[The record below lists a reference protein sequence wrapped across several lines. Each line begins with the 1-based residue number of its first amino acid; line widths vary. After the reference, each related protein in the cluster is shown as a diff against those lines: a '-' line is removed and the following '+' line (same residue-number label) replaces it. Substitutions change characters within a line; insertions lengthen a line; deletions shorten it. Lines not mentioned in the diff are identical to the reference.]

1 MSDQEQQPTL
11 LVICGPTASGKT
23 DLILR
28 LAELA
33 PIEVISA
40 DSRQVYRGMDIG
52 TAKPTQQQQ
61 QRLRHHLIDVV
72 NPDEPFNAYRFVQK
86 ARAAIDAIRNRDS
99 IPVVGGG
106 TGFYIKALVEGSPLG
121 QTEPDSDLRN
131 QLNMEFENEGS
142 EPLIDRLEKLNPSLA
157 RSTDLSNPRRLIRA
171 LEIAITNRDAPPNA
185 NETTSEN
192 HSFPSRI
199 LCLAVEPTELQH
211 RISNRAQQ
219 MFDNGL
225 IDEVRLL
232 VDQGYKSTLAAMSS
246 IGYYEALAC
255 AEGTLP
261 YDEAIER
268 TATRTRQLARRQR
281 TWFRHQL
288 PLEWHSVNTALG
300 TAQTHITDAAS

>member
-23 DLILR
+23 DLILK
-28 LAELA
+28 LAEIA
-33 PIEVISA
+33 PIEAISA

-61 QRLRHHLIDVV
+61 QKLRHHLIDVV

-86 ARAAIDAIRNRDS
+86 ARAAIDDIRNRAS
-99 IPVVGGG
+99 IPVVVGG

-131 QLNMEFENEGS
+131 QLNLEFENEGS
-142 EPLIDRLEKLNPSLA
+142 EPLIDRLEKLNASLA

-171 LEIAITNRDAPPNA
+171 LEIAITNRDTPPNT
-185 NETTSEN
+185 NETTSES
-192 HSFPSRI
+192 HSFPARI
-199 LCLAVEPTELQH
+199 LCLAVDPTELQH

-225 IDEVRLL
+225 IDEAKLL

-255 AEGTLP
+255 AEGSLP
-261 YDEAIER
+261 YNEAIER
-268 TATRTRQLARRQR
+268 TDTRTRQLARRQR

-288 PLEWHSVNTALG
+288 PLEWYSVNTALG
-300 TAQTHITDAAS
+300 AAQTHITDTAS